1 MWSEESLQRQPG
13 KKLNSI
19 LLKDLT
25 NILTEATK
33 YGIVVEP
40 VANNIYEWDVLFM
53 DFPSDSV
60 LGLDLVQIKQRFKYN
75 YFQIRVNFDMDLY
88 PVFFSLI
95 SCAYLI

>member
-1 MWSEESLQRQPG
+1 MWSEEGIQRQPG

-40 VANNIYEWDVLFM
+40 VVNNIYEWDVLFM

-88 PVFFSLI
+88 PVFFSLS
-95 SCAYLI
+95 SCAF